1 MSQSISLIELQ
12 KRLHNIP
19 PSELSSPKEIKSAIK
34 QIAKE
39 MDVSIRDVEVK
50 VRCKTTG
57 GNLECATEV
66 EIEF

>member
-12 KRLHNIP
+12 KRLQNIP
-19 PSELSSPKEIKSAIK
+19 PSELSSLREIKLAIEK
-34 QIAKE
+34 IAKE

-66 EIEF
+66 D